1 MDNPEST
8 PIWYGIGEGSEV
20 EIDPERKVELLAVT
34 AYPKTH
40 NNKNEENQ
48 SMSFGS
54 LVSTSNRTVAPT
66 VTVHTSDPVLWLINT

>member
-1 MDNPEST
+1 MDNPENT

-40 NNKNEENQ
+40 NNKNEEKRLKTHEGRYGNPRN
-48 SMSFGS
+48 GA
-54 LVSTSNRTVAPT
+54 L
-66 VTVHTSDPVLWLINT
+66 